1 MGMMYSPEKCNT
13 PLDML
18 TVVLSWQNI
27 TLNILAFQI
36 SHMGFLALICAHCY
50 HKSLKWH
57 TPIIEQV
64 NYHTFE
70 FLPLKSTRFKM
81 SHSIS
86 TH

>member
-1 MGMMYSPEKCNT
+1 MYSPEKCHST
-13 PLDML
+13 RYAHRRFKLA
-18 TVVLSWQNI
+18 